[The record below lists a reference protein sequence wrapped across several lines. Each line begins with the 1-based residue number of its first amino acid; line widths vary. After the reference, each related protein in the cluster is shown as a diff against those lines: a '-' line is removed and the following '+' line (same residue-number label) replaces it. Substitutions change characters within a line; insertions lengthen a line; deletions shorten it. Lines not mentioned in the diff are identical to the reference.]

1 MLASPENPEVANLL
15 EFSKR
20 EPFETSLITHLE
32 EAERKLTEFEGR
44 NVHGEMEEGPAL
56 QEPEFDEEEPSGSE
70 WGSLSDDEENEPE
83 VTVIPME
90 TGGIVE
96 PAEPVRELI
105 LRSRTIRIPVLATQ
119 RGLAA
124 ATPKAFNPADLEELP
139 E

>member
-56 QEPEFDEEEPSGSE
+56 QEPEFDEEEVEWSPLKKVMMRPRISHRDQSGV
-70 WGSLSDDEENEPE
+70 LCQTMKRMN
-83 VTVIPME
+83 
-90 TGGIVE
+90 
-96 PAEPVRELI
+96 
-105 LRSRTIRIPVLATQ
+105 LR
-119 RGLAA
+119 
-124 ATPKAFNPADLEELP
+124 
-139 E
+139 